1 MVYCRNQV
9 LLPLVVQKCETRT
22 VYNNFIY
29 FTMKQSVG
37 LSRVFLRI
45 SCKHQ
50 GVHKSIIYEG
60 LTKMFPFI
68 VVVVVVINILPN
80 NREGETSSSNRDGQ
94 KKYSLVRP
102 FSDNP
107 TTGPFLCP
115 SLVSVVHKKN
125 IKKKYSRVYMNTQYL
140 GLICVRHA
148 IKIRTIIIVIKRVV
162 IVCTYGF
169 SGSHSSV
176 APNNVA
182 KPSGFFFFFF
192 EGYIHIMRT

>member
-1 MVYCRNQV
+1 
-9 LLPLVVQKCETRT
+9 
-22 VYNNFIY
+22 
-29 FTMKQSVG
+29 
-37 LSRVFLRI
+37 
-45 SCKHQ
+45 
-50 GVHKSIIYEG
+50 
-60 LTKMFPFI
+60 MFPFI
-68 VVVVVVINILPN
+68 VVVIINILPN

-107 TTGPFLCP
+107 TTGPFPCP
-115 SLVSVVHKKN
+115 SLVSVVHKK
-125 IKKKYSRVYMNTQYL
+125 ILKKKYSRVYMNTQYL

-169 SGSHSSV
+169 SGSRSSV

-182 KPSGFFFFFF
+182 KPSGFFFF
-192 EGYIHIMRT
+192 

>member
-1 MVYCRNQV
+1 
-9 LLPLVVQKCETRT
+9 
-22 VYNNFIY
+22 
-29 FTMKQSVG
+29 
-37 LSRVFLRI
+37 
-45 SCKHQ
+45 
-50 GVHKSIIYEG
+50 
-60 LTKMFPFI
+60 MFPFI
-68 VVVVVVINILPN
+68 VVVIINILPN

-115 SLVSVVHKKN
+115 SLVSVVHKKKN
-125 IKKKYSRVYMNTQYL
+125 LKKKYSRVYMNTQYL

-169 SGSHSSV
+169 SGSHSSI
-176 APNNVA
+176 ALNNVA
-182 KPSGFFFFFF
+182 KPSGVFFFFLKDIYLCIHNIRTRKLQGISPEYCFSGASSMSPPPQYHFIFNFF
-192 EGYIHIMRT
+192 VALSAKKPII